1 MIKFLSL
8 WKFDFKGRTLSE
20 IEIFVI
26 AISLKLVSTNQP
38 AVFEHESV
46 VLIGGFREI
55 ITKLINTIK
64 FLLSCFFSIITI
76 VIIIH

>member
-20 IEIFVI
+20 IFVI
-26 AISLKLVSTNQP
+26 AIISLKLVSTNQP

-55 ITKLINTIK
+55 ITKSINTIK
-64 FLLSCFFSIITI
+64 FLLSCFFSIIAI